1 MKKHITFFFFLFFT
15 LPAISQMQTRHHMG
29 FSFGIDPA
37 SAILILLDKDHT
49 DNNIYEDDESG
60 DDGSYGAFAVYY
72 KYKPLPK
79 WDFDAGAK
87 LGLANYG
94 ELKYIDSDINASM
107 KIGSNYGFF
116 TAINYSTRN
125 PFSKHSNN
133 PFFSSLEIGWA
144 SAPGDLQIHNT
155 RAKETKIIDNLG
167 GSLYFEGKAGMKFGW
182 ENNAAGLFLA
192 VNNMFNTRTADKEL
206 RMRGLR
212 KLPQLGV
219 SILFGITYEFGF
231 KKRERKKKTETNY
244 PDWFQ
249 PENEKY

>member
-1 MKKHITFFFFLFFT
+1 MMKYPTLFLFLCFT
-15 LPAISQMQTRHHMG
+15 LPAISQIKTRHHMG
-29 FSFGIDPA
+29 LSFGVDPA
-37 SAILILLDKDHT
+37 SAILMLLNRDDS
-49 DNNIYEDDESG
+49 DNTNYEDDESE

-72 KYKPLPK
+72 KYKPLSK

-94 ELKYIDSDINASM
+94 ELTYIDSDINTSM

-155 RAKETKIIDNLG
+155 KTDETKIIDNLN
-167 GSLYFEGKAGMKFGW
+167 GSIYFEGKAGMKFGW

-192 VNNMFNTRTADKEL
+192 VNNMINTRSADREL
-206 RMRGLR
+206 RQRGLGQ
-212 KLPQLGV
+212 LPRIGV
-219 SILFGITYEFGF
+219 AILFGITYEFGF
-231 KKRERKKKTETNY
+231 RKKERKKKAETNY

-249 PENEKY
+249 PEDEKY